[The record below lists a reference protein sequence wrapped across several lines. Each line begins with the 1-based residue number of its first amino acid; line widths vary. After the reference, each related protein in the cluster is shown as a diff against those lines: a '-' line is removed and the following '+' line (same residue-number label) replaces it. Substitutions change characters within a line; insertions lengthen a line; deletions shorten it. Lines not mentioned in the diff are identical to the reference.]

1 MHGRWFAVAA
11 APNGLAHS
19 RLAVRVAKKLVKT
32 AVARNRIRRCVKE
45 VFRVQQ
51 SAFAPTD
58 FLVSLI
64 RPYGERTLQPARE
77 ELGRLLLQA
86 ANR

>member
-11 APNGLAHS
+11 VPNGLEES
-19 RLAVRVAKKLVKT
+19 RLAVRVAKKLVKS

-45 VFRVQQ
+45 VFRLQRA
-51 SAFAPTD
+51 AFPPTD

-64 RPYGERTLQPARE
+64 RPYGERTLHPARE
-77 ELGRLLLQA
+77 ELTRLLSQA
-86 ANR
+86 AKR